1 MHSNMRNRLSAA
13 TALAVGL
20 LLVSRAALPHHGA
33 NLYDMTKAV
42 ALKGT
47 ITKFVW
53 GNPHNQIFFDVT
65 DEKGEV
71 AHWVASTE
79 PPLVMLERGW
89 TVKSLNPGDQVTAY
103 VYAAKNGAPV
113 GNLQKVVLVNGK
125 ELTAYQ
131 GGRGAGPEPPQR

>member
-1 MHSNMRNRLSAA
+1 MKNRLFVA
-13 TALAVGL
+13 TALAAGL
-20 LLVSRAALPHHGA
+20 LLFSHTALPHHGA
-33 NLYDMTKAV
+33 NLYDTTKAV
-42 ALKGT
+42 VLKGT
-47 ITKFVW
+47 VTKFVW

-89 TVKSLNPGDQVTAY
+89 TVKALNPGDQVTAY

-113 GNLQKVVLVNGK
+113 GNLQKVVLPNGK

-131 GGRGAGPEPPQR
+131 GRGPEPPAR

>member
-1 MHSNMRNRLSAA
+1 MKNRLFVA
-13 TALAVGL
+13 TALAAGL
-20 LLVSRAALPHHGA
+20 LLFSHTALTHHGA
-33 NLYDMTKAV
+33 NLYDTTRAV
-42 ALKGT
+42 VLKGT
-47 ITKFVW
+47 VTKFVW

-65 DEKGEV
+65 DGKGEV

-89 TVKSLNPGDQVTAY
+89 TVKSLNTGDQVTAY

-113 GNLQKVVLVNGK
+113 GNLQKVVLANGK

-131 GGRGAGPEPPQR
+131 GRGGPEPPPR

>member
-1 MHSNMRNRLSAA
+1 MHDYMRKKLSAA
-13 TALAVGL
+13 TAVAVGL
-20 LLVSRAALPHHGA
+20 LLVSRPALSHHGA
-33 NLYDMTKAV
+33 NLYDMSKAV
-42 ALKGT
+42 VLKGT
-47 ITKFVW
+47 VTKFVW
-53 GNPHNQIFFDVT
+53 GNPHNQVFFDVT

-113 GNLQKVVLVNGK
+113 GNLQKIVLVNGK

-131 GGRGAGPEPPQR
+131 GGRGVGPEPPPR